1 MKNEE
6 KENKNENKSKSMLD
20 KIRSSKI
27 AILLSDEER
36 MKEAIEK
43 MIKEAA
49 IEKKLDSAY
58 EKTAKKLKRGN

>member
-6 KENKNENKSKSMLD
+6 KENKNENKSMLD

-36 MKEAIEK
+36 MRKSIEK
-43 MIKEAA
+43 MIKEAS